1 MTKCWH
7 DLLWDDNIQTNNS
20 KVENLLHLI
29 PTVTYSSDLVV
40 EHYLNDY
47 LLALNCFDIS

>member
-20 KVENLLHLI
+20 IENLLHLI
-29 PTVTYSSDLVV
+29 PTIIYSSDLVV
-40 EHYLNDY
+40 EHYLTD
-47 LLALNCFDIS
+47 LLALNCFDISQK